1 MQKGGSIMNKF
12 ILLVRNDIDHQ
23 AAWSPEQHLQFLIKC
38 EDYIE
43 KLTKEGQL
51 KSAQPLVRKDKV
63 IFGSKGSWKEG
74 LFNGTKEVIVGYY
87 HIFAEALNDAIVI
100 AKGNPEFEYATTAR
114 IEVCPIKMR
123 EESTGYVYNEATN

>member
-1 MQKGGSIMNKF
+1 MNEF

-43 KLTKEGQL
+43 KLTEEGQL
-51 KSAQPLVRKDKV
+51 KSAQPLVRKDN
-63 IFGSKGSWKEG
+63 IISDSKGSWKEG
-74 LFNGTKEVIVGYY
+74 PLNETKEVIVGYY
-87 HIFAEALNDAIVI
+87 HIFAEALNDAFVI
-100 AKGNPEFEYATTAR
+100 AKGNPEFEYASTAR

-123 EESTGYVYNEATN
+123 GENTGYVYNEAAN